1 MLHSSARPVSDFG
14 SDLQRLLADMFA
26 TNTAANGAGLA
37 AAQIG
42 VDLAVFI
49 YDCADETGRRRTGVV
64 CNPVVEVADGQD
76 RRLVEYDEGCLSLPG
91 AYAALARPDF
101 STCRGQDQYA
111 ELVKITAG
119 GTLGRC
125 LQHETDHVNGI
136 VFGDRLSR
144 RKRKQLYSDHE
155 HIAGEYPADWPA

>member
-1 MLHSSARPVSDFG
+1 MPVSELLRLGTQRPIVRWGSPVLHSSGRPVSDFG

-76 RRLVEYDEGCLSLPG
+76 RRLVEYDEGCLSLP
-91 AYAALARPDF
+91 A
-101 STCRGQDQYA
+101 STPLTGLRR
-111 ELVKITAG
+111 T
-119 GTLGRC
+119 
-125 LQHETDHVNGI
+125 
-136 VFGDRLSR
+136 RLPRLR
-144 RKRKQLYSDHE
+144 RQL
-155 HIAGEYPADWPA
+155 

>member
-1 MLHSSARPVSDFG
+1 MLHSSGRPVSDFG

-76 RRLVEYDEGCLSLPG
+76 RRLVEYDEGCLSLP
-91 AYAALARPDF
+91 A
-101 STCRGQDQYA
+101 STPLTGLRR
-111 ELVKITAG
+111 T
-119 GTLGRC
+119 
-125 LQHETDHVNGI
+125 
-136 VFGDRLSR
+136 RLPRLR
-144 RKRKQLYSDHE
+144 RQL
-155 HIAGEYPADWPA
+155 